1 MSACYIGVMTTYH
14 SVLFGDARDMAAITD
29 ESIDLLVTSP
39 PYPMIAMWDT
49 GFADRDPAIAAAL
62 QAGRGKEAYELMHLQ
77 LDACWRECARV
88 LAPGGIACINIGDTT
103 RTLDERFRLYPNHS
117 RVSHAM
123 TELGLEPLPS
133 ILWKK
138 PSNAPNKFMGS
149 GMLAPGAYVTH
160 EHEWILLFRNGR
172 RRRFHKHE
180 RSRRRES
187 AYFWEE
193 RNIWFSET
201 WDLRGV
207 PQRLNNTAC
216 RARSAAFPFE
226 IPFRL
231 ITMFSVYGDT
241 VLDPFAGLA
250 TTGVAAVAAGRNSV
264 MLETDRSLQ
273 VEIRRAFDN
282 AVAIGAQR
290 QRDRLAY
297 QSGLEERRTAL
308 QATLPRHHNSRIGLP
323 VMTTQETDLRLLLPN
338 GIEQV
343 ATDPPLR
350 YRVDH
355 TELSF
360 TGR

>member
-1 MSACYIGVMTTYH
+1 MTTHH

-297 QSGLEERRTAL
+297 QSGLEERRTTL

-355 TELSF
+355 TELAF